1 MKFIQKLLGV
11 ATYSQLE
18 ESLNEIIVDLEHS
31 RNELRKVCFDEM
43 DKLNPTKDGE
53 KIQRLL
59 IQMNRDITASY
70 EKEKVLREYIAQVKD

>member
-1 MKFIQKLLGV
+1 MKFIQKIIGITTHTNLD
-11 ATYSQLE
+11 
-18 ESLNEIIVDLEHS
+18 ESLTEIVAELEHA

-43 DKLNPTKDGE
+43 EKLNPTKDGE

-70 EKEKVLREYIAQVKD
+70 EKEKVLREYVAQVKN

>member
-1 MKFIQKLLGV
+1 MKFIQKLTGLV
-11 ATYSQLE
+11 TYAQLE
-18 ESLNEIIVDLEHS
+18 ESLNEIIVELEHT
-31 RNELRKVCFDEM
+31 RNDLRRICFDEM

-70 EKEKVLREYIAQVKD
+70 EKEKVLRDYISQVKG